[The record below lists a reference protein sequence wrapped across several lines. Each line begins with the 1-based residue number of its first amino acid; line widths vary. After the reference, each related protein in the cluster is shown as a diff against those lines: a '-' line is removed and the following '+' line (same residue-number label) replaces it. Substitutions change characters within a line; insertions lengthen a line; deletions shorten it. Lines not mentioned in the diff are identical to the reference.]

1 MSQCYVAD
9 CSGAQQPRLE
19 QIQLKRD
26 AAMSPSARIL
36 IGLALG
42 LIGGIGYSLLDAGA
56 DSLLPSVIEPIG
68 TLWVNAIRMTV
79 IPLLMALMIT
89 AIAGQ
94 ETTGIVAELGGKTM
108 ALFVAM
114 IVASSFF
121 TFLVAPPLIA
131 MLNIDPEASRLL
143 LESTA
148 SENVGSTELPPFRD
162 WLVALIPIN
171 PIRAAVNNAVLPLM
185 IFTGLFSMALLKIED
200 KLRSTVVDFFS
211 AIKETMFVLIA
222 WIMVIAPVGIFAL
235 VFPLAATLGVSAI
248 SVLGSFIVIVCALIT
263 LITLTLYPL
272 AARVAGIPVKEF
284 ARALAPAQIVG
295 FSTRSSL
302 AALPAS
308 FTATEALGVPN
319 KVSGVVLPIAVT
331 LFKFASPIGRTA
343 GTYFVARL
351 YGIDLA
357 FYELFIV
364 AAAIGLFSF
373 YSPAIPSGGLLIMAP
388 VYISLG
394 LPVEGI
400 GILIAIDLVVD
411 MFITAANV
419 SANVTAAVVLS
430 GGSLDRPWV
439 GTSVESDG

>member
-1 MSQCYVAD
+1 
-9 CSGAQQPRLE
+9 
-19 QIQLKRD
+19 
-26 AAMSPSARIL
+26 MSPSTRIL
-36 IGLALG
+36 IALALG
-42 LIGGIGYSLLDAGA
+42 LASGIGFSLLDAGA
-56 DSLLPSVIEPIG
+56 DATLPQIIEPIG

-94 ETTGIVAELGGKTM
+94 SSTGIVAQLGGKTM

-114 IVASSFF
+114 IVASSLF
-121 TFLVAPPLIA
+121 TFVVAPPLIA
-131 MLNIDPEASRLL
+131 LLDIDPDASRSL
-143 LESTA
+143 LENTA
-148 SENVGSTELPPFRD
+148 SATASNTELPPFRD

-171 PIRAAVNNAVLPLM
+171 PLRAAANNAVLPLM
-185 IFTGLFSMALLKIED
+185 IFTGLFSMALLKIEAEQ
-200 KLRSTVVDFFS
+200 RASIVRFFT
-211 AIKETMFVLIA
+211 AIKESMFVLIG
-222 WIMVIAPVGIFAL
+222 WIMALAPVGIFAL

-248 SVLGSFIVIVCALIT
+248 SVLGSFIVIVSALIT
-263 LITLTLYPL
+263 LFTLALYPL
-272 AARVAGIPVKEF
+272 AKIVGRVPLVEF
-284 ARALAPAQIVG
+284 SRALAPAQIIG

-308 FTATEALGVPN
+308 FTATEALGISS

-343 GTYFVARL
+343 GTYFVASL

-357 FYELFIV
+357 IYELFIV

-388 VYISLG
+388 VYVSLG

-400 GILIAIDLVVD
+400 GILIAIDLIVD

-419 SANVTAAVVLS
+419 SANVTAAVILS
-430 GGSLDRPWV
+430 RSER
-439 GTSVESDG
+439 

>member
-1 MSQCYVAD
+1 MS
-9 CSGAQQPRLE
+9 S
-19 QIQLKRD
+19 
-26 AAMSPSARIL
+26 SARIL
-36 IGLALG
+36 LGLALG
-42 LIGGIGYSLLDAGA
+42 LIGGIGFSLLDASSA
-56 DSLLPSVIEPIG
+56 SKLPSMIEPIG

-94 ETTGIVAELGGKTM
+94 GNTGIVAQLGGKAM
-108 ALFVAM
+108 AWFISM
-114 IVASSFF
+114 IVASSLFC
-121 TFLVAPPLIA
+121 FLVAPPLIA
-131 MLNIDPEASRLL
+131 MLSIDPEASRTL

-148 SENVGSTELPPFRD
+148 TENIGSSELPPFRD

-171 PIRAAVNNAVLPLM
+171 PVRAAADNAVLPLM
-185 IFTGLFSMALLKIED
+185 VFTGLFSMALLTIKAEQRTH
-200 KLRSTVVDFFS
+200 LVGFFS

-222 WIMVIAPVGIFAL
+222 WIMRLAPIGIFAL

-263 LITLTLYPL
+263 AFTLALYPL
-272 AARVAGIPVKEF
+272 AVYIGEIKLRDF
-284 ARALAPAQIVG
+284 ARALAPAQIIG

-302 AALPAS
+302 AALPAC
-308 FTATEALGVPN
+308 FTATETLGISN

-331 LFKFASPIGRTA
+331 LFKFASPIARTA
-343 GTYFVARL
+343 GTYFVASL
-351 YGIDLA
+351 YGIDLTN
-357 FYELFIV
+357 YELFII

-394 LPVEGI
+394 LPVQGI
-400 GILIAIDLVVD
+400 GILIAVDLIVD

-419 SANVTAAVVLS
+419 SANVTVTAILSKKAA
-430 GGSLDRPWV
+430 
-439 GTSVESDG
+439 

>member
-1 MSQCYVAD
+1 MV
-9 CSGAQQPRLE
+9 
-19 QIQLKRD
+19 
-26 AAMSPSARIL
+26 
-36 IGLALG
+36 
-42 LIGGIGYSLLDAGA
+42 
-56 DSLLPSVIEPIG
+56 EPIG

-94 ETTGIVAELGGKTM
+94 ETTGTVAQLGGKTM
-108 ALFVAM
+108 ALFIAM
-114 IVASSFF
+114 IVASSVFV
-121 TFLVAPPLIA
+121 FLVAPPLIS
-131 MLNIDPEASRLL
+131 MLSIDPEASRRL

-148 SENVGSTELPPFRD
+148 AENVGSSELPPFRD

-171 PIRAAVNNAVLPLM
+171 PIRAAADNAVLPLM
-185 IFTGLFSMALLKIED
+185 IFTGLFSVALLKIKD
-200 KLRSTVVDFFS
+200 DQRAHVVGFFS

-222 WIMVIAPVGIFAL
+222 WIMMLAPIGIFAL

-263 LITLTLYPL
+263 LFTLALYPL
-272 AARVAGIPVKEF
+272 ATYMGGIGLRDF
-284 ARALAPAQIVG
+284 ARALAPAQIIG

-302 AALPAS
+302 AALPAC
-308 FTATEALGVPN
+308 FTATETLGISS

-343 GTYFVARL
+343 GTYFVASL
-351 YGIDLA
+351 YGIDLTI
-357 FYELFIV
+357 YELFIV

-394 LPVEGI
+394 LPVQGI
-400 GILIAIDLVVD
+400 GILIAIDLIVD

-419 SANVTAAVVLS
+419 SANVTAAAILS
-430 GGSLDRPWV
+430 RNAS
-439 GTSVESDG
+439 

>member
-1 MSQCYVAD
+1 MS
-9 CSGAQQPRLE
+9 S
-19 QIQLKRD
+19 
-26 AAMSPSARIL
+26 SARIL
-36 IGLALG
+36 LGLALG
-42 LIGGIGYSLLDAGA
+42 LLGGIGFSLLDASSA
-56 DSLLPSVIEPIG
+56 SKLPSMIEPIG

-94 ETTGIVAELGGKTM
+94 GNTGIVAQLGGKAM
-108 ALFVAM
+108 AWFISM
-114 IVASSFF
+114 IVASSLFC
-121 TFLVAPPLIA
+121 FLVAPPLIA
-131 MLNIDPEASRLL
+131 MLSIDPEASRTL

-148 SENVGSTELPPFRD
+148 TENIGSSDLPPFRD

-171 PIRAAVNNAVLPLM
+171 PVRAAADNAVLPLM
-185 IFTGLFSMALLKIED
+185 VFTGLFSMALLTIKAEQRTH
-200 KLRSTVVDFFS
+200 LVGFFS

-222 WIMVIAPVGIFAL
+222 WIMRLAPIGIFAL

-263 LITLTLYPL
+263 AFTLALYPL
-272 AARVAGIPVKEF
+272 AVYIGEIKLRDF
-284 ARALAPAQIVG
+284 ARALAPAQIIG

-302 AALPAS
+302 AALPAC
-308 FTATEALGVPN
+308 FTATETLGISN

-331 LFKFASPIGRTA
+331 LFKFASPIARTA
-343 GTYFVARL
+343 GTYFVASL
-351 YGIDLA
+351 YGIDLTN
-357 FYELFIV
+357 YELFII

-394 LPVEGI
+394 LPVQGI
-400 GILIAIDLVVD
+400 GILIAVDLIVD

-419 SANVTAAVVLS
+419 SANVTVTAILSKKAA
-430 GGSLDRPWV
+430 
-439 GTSVESDG
+439 

>member
-1 MSQCYVAD
+1 MNA
-9 CSGAQQPRLE
+9 
-19 QIQLKRD
+19 
-26 AAMSPSARIL
+26 SARIL
-36 IGLALG
+36 LGLALG
-42 LIGGIGYSLLDAGA
+42 LIGGIGFSVLQAGS
-56 DSLLPSVIEPIG
+56 DSALASIIEPIG

-94 ETTGIVAELGGKTM
+94 ETTGIVAQLGGKTM
-108 ALFVAM
+108 GLFIVM
-114 IVASSFF
+114 IVASSLFV
-121 TFLVAPPLIA
+121 FLVAPPLIA
-131 MLNIDPEASRLL
+131 MLSIDPEASRKL

-148 SENVGSTELPPFRD
+148 TESLGSAELPPFRD

-185 IFTGLFSMALLKIED
+185 IFTGLFSMALLKIADEQ
-200 KLRSTVVDFFS
+200 RAHVVEFFS

-222 WIMVIAPVGIFAL
+222 WIMALAPIGIFAL
-235 VFPLAATLGVSAI
+235 VFPLAATLGVSAV
-248 SVLGSFIVIVCALIT
+248 SVLGSFIIIVCLLIT
-263 LITLTLYPL
+263 AFTLGLYPL
-272 AARVAGIPVKEF
+272 AVYLGGFGLPEF
-284 ARALAPAQIVG
+284 ARALAPAQIIG

-308 FTATEALGVPN
+308 FTATEALGISG

-331 LFKFASPIGRTA
+331 LFKFASPIARTA
-343 GTYFVARL
+343 GTYFVASL
-351 YGIDLA
+351 YGIDLTV
-357 FYELFIV
+357 YELFMV

-394 LPVEGI
+394 LPVQGI
-400 GILIAIDLVVD
+400 GILIAIDLIVD

-419 SANVTAAVVLS
+419 SANVTAAAIIS
-430 GGSLDRPWV
+430 NKAS
-439 GTSVESDG
+439 

>member
-1 MSQCYVAD
+1 MS
-9 CSGAQQPRLE
+9 S
-19 QIQLKRD
+19 
-26 AAMSPSARIL
+26 SARIL
-36 IGLALG
+36 LGLALG
-42 LIGGIGYSLLDAGA
+42 LLGGIGFSLLDASSA
-56 DSLLPSVIEPIG
+56 SKLPSMIEPIG

-94 ETTGIVAELGGKTM
+94 GNTGIVAQLGGKAM
-108 ALFVAM
+108 AWFISM
-114 IVASSFF
+114 IVASSLFC
-121 TFLVAPPLIA
+121 FLVTPPLIA
-131 MLNIDPEASRLL
+131 MLSIDPEASRTL

-148 SENVGSTELPPFRD
+148 TENIGSSELPPFRD

-171 PIRAAVNNAVLPLM
+171 PVRAAADNAVLPLM
-185 IFTGLFSMALLKIED
+185 VFTGLFSMALLTIKAEQRTH
-200 KLRSTVVDFFS
+200 LVGFFS

-222 WIMVIAPVGIFAL
+222 WIMRLAPIGIFAL

-263 LITLTLYPL
+263 AFTLALYPL
-272 AARVAGIPVKEF
+272 AVYIGKIKLRDF
-284 ARALAPAQIVG
+284 ARALAPAQIIG

-302 AALPAS
+302 AALPAC
-308 FTATEALGVPN
+308 FTATETLGISN

-331 LFKFASPIGRTA
+331 LFKFASPIARTA
-343 GTYFVARL
+343 GTYFVASL
-351 YGIDLA
+351 YGIDLTN
-357 FYELFIV
+357 YELFII

-394 LPVEGI
+394 LPVQGI
-400 GILIAIDLVVD
+400 GILIAVDLIVD

-419 SANVTAAVVLS
+419 SANVTVTAILSKKAA
-430 GGSLDRPWV
+430 
-439 GTSVESDG
+439 